1 MIYPNPRHLR
11 AFVTIAETGSFG
23 AAARKLH
30 IGQPALSQALA
41 NLEQLV
47 GVRLV
52 ERTTRTLALSAAG
65 KEFLIDAQRV
75 LQENERLIQHG
86 EQWAQAQ
93 RGHISLLSIPSV
105 AHRLLPSIMRVFSVT
120 HPHVGVDVHDHADPI
135 LRQQIERGE
144 GDLAIFTQ
152 THREPK
158 ERTLPF
164 LNDQF
169 RFVCHAGHHLAG
181 AEFVDHTQLTDE
193 RLILL
198 RTGALFREFADAAL
212 RKVRLKYSPIEVDQP
227 ATLIG
232 MVEAGLGVSLLP
244 GLSCPPA
251 ALRTVVSLPFV
262 KPGVSREIVF
272 FHAGDREPMPAVEA
286 FVKTALDL
294 LHKNSK
300 VLPLG
305 VSVRTPGSMAIKRFF
320 T

>member
-11 AFVTIAETGSFG
+11 AFVTIAETGSLG

-52 ERTTRTLALSAAG
+52 DRTTRTLALSAAG

-75 LQENERLIQHG
+75 IQENERLIQHG

-93 RGHISLLSIPSV
+93 RGRISLLSIPSV
-105 AHRLLPSIMRVFSVT
+105 AHRLLPSIMRVFGDT
-120 HPHVGVDVHDHADPI
+120 HPNVVVDIHDHSDPI
-135 LRQQIERGE
+135 LRKKIELGE
-144 GDLAIFTQ
+144 GDLAILTK
-152 THREPK
+152 TSRDTE

-169 RFVCHAGHHLAG
+169 RFVCHAGHHLASG
-181 AEFVDHTQLTDE
+181 EFVDLAQLAEE

-198 RTGALFREFADAAL
+198 RTGTLFRNFADAVL
-212 RKVRLKYSPIEVDQP
+212 KKVRLKYPPIEVDQP

-244 GLSCPPA
+244 ALSCPPE
-251 ALRTVVSLPFV
+251 ALRTVISLPFV
-262 KPGVSREIVF
+262 KHGVFREIVF
-272 FHAGDREPMPAVEA
+272 FHAGDREPMPIVEA

-294 LHKNSK
+294 FQHNPD

-305 VSVRTPGSMAIKRFF
+305 VSMRTPSTIAVKRFCS
-320 T
+320 

>member
-11 AFVTIAETGSFG
+11 AFVTIAETGSLG

-75 LQENERLIQHG
+75 LQENERLMQHG

-93 RGHISLLSIPSV
+93 RGRISLLSIPSV
-105 AHRLLPSIMRVFSVT
+105 AHRLLPSIMRVFGVT
-120 HPHVGVDVHDHADPI
+120 HPNVVVDVHDHADPI

-144 GDLAIFTQ
+144 GDLAIFTKTQ
-152 THREPK
+152 RDAE

-169 RFVCHAGHHLAG
+169 RFVCHAGHHLAAG
-181 AEFVDHTQLTDE
+181 EFVDRAQLAEE

-198 RTGALFREFADAAL
+198 RTGTLFRNFADAAL
-212 RKVRLKYSPIEVDQP
+212 KKVRLKYPPIEVDQP

-244 GLSCPPA
+244 GLSCPPK
-251 ALRTVVSLPFV
+251 ALRTVISLPFV
-262 KPGVSREIVF
+262 KQGVFREIVF
-272 FHAGDREPMPAVEA
+272 FHAGSREPMPAVEA
-286 FVKTALDL
+286 FVKTALDFL
-294 LHKNSK
+294 QHNPE
-300 VLPLG
+300 VLPPG
-305 VSVRTPGSMAIKRFF
+305 VSMRATGPTAVKRFF